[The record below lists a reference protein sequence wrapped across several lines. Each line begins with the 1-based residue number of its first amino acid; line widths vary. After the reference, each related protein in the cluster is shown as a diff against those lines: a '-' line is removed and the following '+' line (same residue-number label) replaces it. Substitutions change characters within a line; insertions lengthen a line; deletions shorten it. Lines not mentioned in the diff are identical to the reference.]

1 MNITSKFSLYSC
13 KVYIELLLNEIDIL
27 ITSFYRKINQ
37 INKRLSL
44 LVVHISYKH
53 QLCGF
58 TLSIS
63 V

>member
-1 MNITSKFSLYSC
+1 MKITRKFSLYSC
-13 KVYIELLLNEIDIL
+13 KVSIELLLNEIDIL
-27 ITSFYRKINQ
+27 ITSFYRKINH

-58 TLSIS
+58 T
-63 V
+63 